1 MTVIVTTE
9 EALRSLIREEVAR
22 AVPANADE
30 WMAADDVAKMLGVK
44 RGTIPALVSREALP
58 CYRPGKGYTFRRSEV
73 EAWLVARTNKPGAR
87 PSRGTLSALPGGK
100 R

>member
-1 MTVIVTTE
+1 MTVIVTTAE
-9 EALRSLIREEVAR
+9 ELRALIREELAR

-30 WMAADDVAKMLGVK
+30 WMSADDVAKMLDVK
-44 RGTIPALVSREALP
+44 RSTIPALVTREGLP

-73 EAWLVARTNKPGAR
+73 EAWIRAR
-87 PSRGTLSALPGGK
+87 PSRRTGPRGSLSALPGGK